1 MYMINIYIYIHTYYI
16 YIYIYIY
23 IYNIYIYIHD
33 RTKIASSKLV
43 KRQVFPM
50 RFGVVQIPFHYVQ
63 SCVTILILWIYML

>member
-1 MYMINIYIYIHTYYI
+1 MINIYIHTYI

-23 IYNIYIYIHD
+23 IIYIYIYIIYIYIHD

-50 RFGVVQIPFHYVQ
+50 RFGVVQIPFWCSMCNLV
-63 SCVTILILWIYML
+63 